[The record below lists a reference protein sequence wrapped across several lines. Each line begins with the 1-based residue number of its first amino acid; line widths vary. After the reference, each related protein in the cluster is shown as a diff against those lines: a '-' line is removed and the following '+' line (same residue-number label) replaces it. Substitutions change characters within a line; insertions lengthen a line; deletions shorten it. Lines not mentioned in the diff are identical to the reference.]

1 MVWNGSK
8 VGNGNATASAKSK
21 ARNPSPLRGVVAG
34 ILVAALAAGAYFLF
48 FAGTAKPKP
57 RQVPKGRSSQIAEVK
72 HAPAPKPQ
80 QEKVEPEKP
89 KELPPQRI
97 GELRNGYR
105 LLPSGRLH
113 RVKGEIHV
121 GGKPT
126 TLIEKTFPHGSDRM
140 IAYLLTAEPGGT
152 MIGDS
157 ESIMRGFNEVFAKSL
172 KDEIVIAPDD
182 TDEVKEL
189 KQSVLDA
196 RREIQGRMAD
206 GRSAEEVMIE
216 ARNQLLEL
224 TLYHDELKQQV
235 IRLAEDGMTQKDYDE
250 LIGAANLMLEER
262 GIGKIQMPKFV
273 GDAIEMRYRH
283 KMAELEQRARDLEKE
298 LKEEDHK

>member
-1 MVWNGSK
+1 MAWNGSK
-8 VGNGNATASAKSK
+8 EENGNAKASVKSK

-34 ILVAALAAGAYFLF
+34 VIVVALAVGAYFLF
-48 FAGTAKPKP
+48 FDGTAKPEA
-57 RQVPKGRSSQIAEVK
+57 RQVPKGRPSKIAKVK
-72 HAPAPKPQ
+72 PAPAPKAQP
-80 QEKVEPEKP
+80 EKVEPEKP

-152 MIGDS
+152 MIDDS

-172 KDEIVIAPDD
+172 EDEIVIDPDD

-189 KQSVLDA
+189 KQSVLAA
-196 RREIQGRMAD
+196 RKEIQDHMAD

-235 IRLAEDGMTQKDYDE
+235 MRLAEDGMTQKDYDE

-262 GIGKIQMPKFV
+262 GIGKIQMPKLV

-283 KMAELEQRARDLEKE
+283 EVAELEQKMRDLENK
-298 LKEEDHK
+298 LKEEDQK

>member
-1 MVWNGSK
+1 MAWNGSK
-8 VGNGNATASAKSK
+8 GEKSNATASARSK
-21 ARNPSPLRGVVAG
+21 ASKPSVSRGVVAG
-34 ILVAALAAGAYFLF
+34 VLVVALAVGAYFLF
-48 FAGTAKPKP
+48 FDGAAKPEPK
-57 RQVPKGRSSQIAEVK
+57 QVPKGRPSKVVK
-72 HAPAPKPQ
+72 DKPARAPKPRP
-80 QEKVEPEKP
+80 EKVEPEKP

-152 MIGDS
+152 MIDDS

-172 KDEIVIAPDD
+172 EDEIVIDPDD

-189 KQSVLDA
+189 KQSVLAA
-196 RREIQGRMAD
+196 RKEIQDHMAD
-206 GRSAEEVMIE
+206 GHSAEEVMVE

-235 IRLAEDGMTQKDYDE
+235 MRLAEDGMTQKDYDE

-262 GIGKIQMPKFV
+262 GIGKIKMPKLV

-283 KMAELEQRARDLEKE
+283 EVAELEQKMRDIENK
-298 LKEEDHK
+298 LKEEDQK